1 MTVHRAVGLVVL
13 LVGVGSV
20 AQAQSKWVKPRCD
33 IKPGHFMVNSGVLYL
48 INATDTQHEA
58 QRTKDLRDAERVL
71 TEAITKQSQDK
82 NGAAWYYLGRYH
94 GMKED
99 LVGADSAFTRA
110 QTLLPTCKDDIA
122 GWRKN
127 LWTPVFNQGVQ
138 AFNAGK
144 SDSAMHYFRKA
155 GAIYPEPTG
164 LSALAGLF
172 ANAGQ
177 TDSALRYYGKAAEA
191 AATDPKF
198 AKERKEALY
207 NRGAVLY
214 QNKRWEE
221 ARDAFKAYLAVYP
234 NDGQALAAL
243 ASTYAMGNKSDSAL
257 AIYQQILQRADSA
270 DPATLFSAGGAMFN
284 SVAQPPDTAA
294 SAGECRKAAKTPA
307 ERQRCTAA
315 AKATVRQHDSL
326 SAGTFKLAAKA
337 FEAGLAR
344 APYSRDGLYNLTS
357 TYYMLQDTAR
367 MVTTA
372 QKVLALDPMNR
383 NAIRLTAAA
392 FQMKGVTDSTVFYIA
407 RAESSLVADVTVQN
421 FRSDD
426 QSAAIEA
433 IATNFHDKPS
443 KPFKIVFEFLKADG
457 SVVTS
462 QTVEVPELPAGGMH
476 SAKAQA
482 IGRGITAWRYRQE

>member
-13 LVGVGSV
+13 LMGVTTV
-20 AQAQSKWVKPRCD
+20 AQGQSKWVKPRCD

-48 INATDTQHEA
+48 INATDTRHEA
-58 QRTKDLRDAERVL
+58 QRTKDLRDADRVL
-71 TEAITKQSQDK
+71 NEAITKQSQDK
-82 NGAAWYYLGRYH
+82 NGAAWYYLGRYY
-94 GMKED
+94 GIRED

-110 QTLLPTCKDDIA
+110 QTLLPACKDDIA

-127 LWTPVFNQGVQ
+127 LWTPVFNHGVQ

-214 QNKRWEE
+214 QNKRWDE
-221 ARDAFKAYLAVYP
+221 ARDAFRAYLVVYP

-243 ASTYAMGNKSDSAL
+243 ASSYAMSNKSDSAL

-284 SVAQPPDTAA
+284 SVAQPPDTAT

-307 ERQRCTAA
+307 ERQRCAAA

-326 SAGTFKLAAKA
+326 SAGTFKMAAKA

-357 TYYMLQDTAR
+357 TYYMLQDTAK
-367 MVTTA
+367 MMPAA
-372 QKVLALDPMNR
+372 QKLIALDPMNR
-383 NAIRLTAAA
+383 NAIRLAAA
-392 FQMKGVTDSTVFYIA
+392 GFQMKGMTDSTVHYIA
-407 RAESSLVADVTVQN
+407 RAESVLVADVTVQN

-433 IATNFHDKPS
+433 IVTNFHDKPS

-457 SVVTS
+457 TVVTS
-462 QTVEVPELPAGGMH
+462 QTVDVPELAAGGMH
-476 SAKAQA
+476 QAKAQA
-482 IGRGITAWRYRQE
+482 IGRGITVWRYRQE